1 MKKSTLGLILAS
13 ILALV
18 SLVMMATGVHPA
30 VVWMVAIATSLVIG
44 YTLYHSEMEKEGRE
58 IPFAISRF

>member
-1 MKKSTLGLILAS
+1 MKKSTFGLILAI

-30 VVWMVAIATSLVIG
+30 VVWMVAIMTALVIG
-44 YTLYHSEMEKEGRE
+44 YTLCHSEKEKEGRE
-58 IPFAISRF
+58 IPFGISRF